1 MKEGD
6 KLETRVFVSDEG
18 SSSESREEADET
30 WGEIMSADAGGATT
44 KPSLLDPQPPG
55 GQQGLMSSRLNQL
68 QNFNQMLQQERQQKA
83 ASGGGTPP
91 PAGTGA
97 EAKGG
102 IRTAD
107 ASGET
112 GGTPVQQIP
121 DQNTIIADLQLVR
134 EKIIHMKTTGID
146 VSGAEETF
154 KKAQPAF
161 QSGDMVAVA
170 AIIEQVKGLLDGG
183 GAAPEPA
190 APATTKEGALA
201 ELTRVR
207 QELVTLKDKGIDTT
221 RGEEMFHGAEPLLRS
236 EDFAGAMDVA
246 RGIQELITSLESA
259 LPPPGAQAG
268 DPKASAMAEL
278 QKVKQEL
285 AQAKGAGVDIAH
297 AEEMFKTAVGPLQ
310 AGDIEGVTEIIS
322 RVRAALKPPARQPAE
337 APGPA
342 VGATDTG
349 EAAGEKRSTASEN
362 LKDMTLKRLQE
373 ARERIIKLKETGW
386 DVTPLEEL
394 FTSAE
399 PVLRESNYVKVMEVI
414 HKINVSADEAEA
426 SVTAPPPPP
435 PTPPPSL
442 PPEPAPPPAP
452 PGPPVETPPAPP
464 GPPVET
470 PPAPPGPPV
479 ETPPAP
485 PGPPAEM
492 APEPPADAPP
502 EPPAETPSEPPAEVP
517 PEPVAQTP
525 PEPPAEPGASPEE
538 VKAKATVI
546 FMAAQKR
553 MVAMKGAGADTAGIQ
568 QWLKKAGAAFASKDF
583 GAIVGMEADLPP
595 K

>member
-1 MKEGD
+1 MKEDD

-399 PVLRESNYVKVMEVI
+399 PVLRES
-414 HKINVSADEAEA
+414 
-426 SVTAPPPPP
+426 T
-435 PTPPPSL
+435 PSL

-470 PPAPPGPPV
+470 PPAPPGPPA

-525 PEPPAEPGASPEE
+525 PEPPAEAGASPEE

-553 MVAMKGAGADTAGIQ
+553 MVAMKGAGADAAGIQ